1 VSSKS
6 LHATFHASNHPKLK
20 VRRIGH
26 RRDEP
31 PASRCRQGG
40 SAAPPA
46 HLSGMSNHTIATP
59 ITTWAAA
66 RTTDREV
73 LNRAKVATLLNLDP
87 RTVDHAIADGTIP
100 AVHVG
105 RRVLIPRRPFL
116 HAFGADDLVS
126 SGLPQTEDP
135 A

>member
-1 VSSKS
+1 
-6 LHATFHASNHPKLK
+6 
-20 VRRIGH
+20 
-26 RRDEP
+26 
-31 PASRCRQGG
+31 
-40 SAAPPA
+40 
-46 HLSGMSNHTIATP
+46 MSDHTIATP

-73 LNRAKVATLLNLDP
+73 LNRAEVATLRSLDP
-87 RTVDHAIADGTIP
+87 RTIDHAIADGAIP

-116 HAFGADDLVS
+116 HAFGADDLTS
-126 SGLPQTEDP
+126 SALPRAEES